1 MMKIAVLKLC
11 SKIMKI
17 ITVHQRNLQILT
29 TEVYKTVKGEAL
41 AIMKNLL
48 IFRENIHN
56 IRNFQTT
63 ANENKNTVR

>member
-17 ITVHQRNLQILT
+17 ITVHQRNLQILI

>member
-1 MMKIAVLKLC
+1 
-11 SKIMKI
+11 MKI
-17 ITVHQRNLQILT
+17 ITVHQRNLQILI

>member
-17 ITVHQRNLQILT
+17 ITVHQRNLQILI

-41 AIMKNLL
+41 AIKKNLL

>member
-1 MMKIAVLKLC
+1 
-11 SKIMKI
+11 MKI
-17 ITVHQRNLQILT
+17 ITVHQRDLQILI

-41 AIMKNLL
+41 AIIKNLL

-56 IRNFQTT
+56 IRSFQTT